1 MLVFLPRILTT
12 LSPMKST
19 QLFLFLPLI
28 GALAGCGQ
36 IGPLYLPTKAT
47 SVPVQI
53 QTNIKPQ
60 PNANQDH

>member
-1 MLVFLPRILTT
+1 
-12 LSPMKST
+12 MKST
-19 QLFLFLPLI
+19 QLFLLLPLI

-47 SVPVQI
+47 SVPVQPD
-53 QTNIKPQ
+53 IKPQ